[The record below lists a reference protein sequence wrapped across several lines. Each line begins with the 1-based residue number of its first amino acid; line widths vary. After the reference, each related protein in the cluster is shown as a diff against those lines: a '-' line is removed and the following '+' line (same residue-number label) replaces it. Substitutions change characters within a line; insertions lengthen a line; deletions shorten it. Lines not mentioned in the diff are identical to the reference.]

1 MPLAVVAPIVISGLV
16 GQTASSRWIP
26 DAIALLAG
34 PLLLLIWHPRLLTG
48 TCEMPRR
55 TFVGL
60 AMLTLLTVLWF
71 VGGWGYGLQSQG
83 LDYVIAVALAN
94 GLALY
99 ICWRLAIDARRKV
112 SFEATLFAHAS
123 VALWLTW
130 MAFPWLGELP

>member
-1 MPLAVVAPIVISGLV
+1 
-16 GQTASSRWIP
+16 
-26 DAIALLAG
+26 
-34 PLLLLIWHPRLLTG
+34 
-48 TCEMPRR
+48 MPRR

-60 AMLTLLTVLWF
+60 AMLTFLTVLWF

-83 LDYVIAVALAN
+83 LVYVIAVALAN

-112 SFEATLFAHAS
+112 SFETTLFAHAS